1 MGSRSEEYNV
11 WPFQKRIEHIHMT
24 FFRFCQNRYFFVF
37 FQKKWPK
44 FVKLRKI
51 SIFIKTRKCQMN
63 VFDTVLESPN
73 IIFFTSETHRTIV
86 QPLVNTSPG
95 QYMDAHEI
103 HVKDAIFSSF
113 Y

>member
-1 MGSRSEEYNV
+1 MAKN
-11 WPFQKRIEHIHMT
+11 
-24 FFRFCQNRYFFVF
+24 
-37 FQKKWPK
+37 
-44 FVKLRKI
+44 RKI
-51 SIFIKTRKCQMN
+51 TKNIDFHKMKKCHMN
-63 VFDTVLESPN
+63 AFDTVLESPN